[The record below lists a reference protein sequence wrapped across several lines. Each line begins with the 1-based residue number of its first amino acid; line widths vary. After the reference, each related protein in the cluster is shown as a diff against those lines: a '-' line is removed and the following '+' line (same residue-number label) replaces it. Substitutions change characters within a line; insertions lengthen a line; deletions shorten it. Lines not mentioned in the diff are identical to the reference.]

1 MIEDTFPTSSV
12 LSDEFLSDLIAEL
25 DNDNVIALAL
35 VGSYARGNATL
46 YSDVDVLRFVR
57 EVPER
62 TKQYIYRH
70 GHLIGI
76 STRTFGQY
84 RKRLTAPEEAIFVV
98 PSIREAHVLLDKEGE
113 FARLQ
118 QEAQVWTWEPLQATA
133 NDYASYV
140 LMVQIEIVHKTLRA
154 LMMQDKPALAEMILL
169 LFSAV
174 TDAVTVQRGI
184 LATSGNT
191 YFRQVEEAVGQ
202 VSVWT
207 YYHKLL
213 AGFDTNA
220 GSVASLEHRGI
231 ATLHLQLGRI
241 SF

>member
-70 GHLIGI
+70 GRLIGI

-154 LMMQDKPALAEMILL
+154 LMMQERYCNSP
-169 LFSAV
+169 FAV
-174 TDAVTVQRGI
+174 RENQHLRPSFYSLHRNVIDQVIAIIGQTLRLKKVT
-184 LATSGNT
+184 
-191 YFRQVEEAVGQ
+191 
-202 VSVWT
+202 
-207 YYHKLL
+207 
-213 AGFDTNA
+213 
-220 GSVASLEHRGI
+220 
-231 ATLHLQLGRI
+231 
-241 SF
+241 